1 MKRRQL
7 LLGLGTAT
15 AGGSALLGS
24 GAFSMVEAHRDISI
38 EVTGDAD
45 AYLRLGPCTDENG
58 EPKPN
63 GDYVVE
69 RNGEFAIELSE
80 DNDQVPGEGV
90 NPQAISTFH
99 DTFEIC
105 NQGTQPICVDFQ
117 TEPRAIPDDA
127 EVPEYSDAEPG
138 DPSVVFYE
146 GADESARIDVDE
158 LDVGRAGAFH
168 LEPGECQCVGFTVRA
183 FGFTPG
189 TDLFEDSGV
198 TFKAEAGAEC
208 KGEDDEDDDDDD
220 GLPETDFKA
229 ISFVA
234 FRGTEDSL
242 ATDAVSIDDVLSVDS
257 DGDPTEVAWSAD
269 SEVEEV
275 VVKAGQG
282 WFRFDV
288 GGDTE
293 GTVVSDPDTGGEDTA
308 DAYKDVQ
315 GGGQTFVFEDEEET
329 ESERCPSSPFLGVEG
344 VKIDHDSGFEFDEPD
359 DTQSSC

>member
-1 MKRRQL
+1 MKRRQI
-7 LLGLGTAT
+7 LLGLGATT

-24 GAFSMVEAHRDISI
+24 GAFSLVEAHREIAI
-38 EVTGDAD
+38 EIAGDAD

-58 EPKPN
+58 EPTPN

-69 RNGEFAIELSE
+69 RNGKFAIDLTE

-99 DTFEIC
+99 DTFEVC

-117 TEPRAIPDDA
+117 TEPRAIPDHADI
-127 EVPEYSDAEPG
+127 PERSDAEPG

-208 KGEDDEDDDDDD
+208 KGEDDEDDGDD
-220 GLPETDFKA
+220 GPLSIEAVRFEGRGNGKINPDGPDGLVNGIVWRLEGSGNNRKLVSVTPEDE
-229 ISFVA
+229 I
-234 FRGTEDSL
+234 
-242 ATDAVSIDDVLSVDS
+242 
-257 DGDPTEVAWSAD
+257 
-269 SEVEEV
+269 
-275 VVKAGQG
+275 
-282 WFRFDV
+282 
-288 GGDTE
+288 
-293 GTVVSDPDTGGEDTA
+293 DTA
-308 DAYKDVQ
+308 ENLKQALGITGNLFLVAV
-315 GGGQTFVFEDEEET
+315 VFPQQNLAVVNDTWDGEETTTNQNTGVRSDEKPDLFEGVDITNEDEFR
-329 ESERCPSSPFLGVEG
+329 SFLKG
-344 VKIDHDSGFEFDEPD
+344 D
-359 DTQSSC
+359 DFPLDD